1 MVKTGGKLKMVLDK
15 IVDIIS
21 EQLELDKAVIKE
33 TSLLVDDLGATS
45 LDMIDLAMSIEDEFE
60 MELPDDIIE
69 KLKTVGDLANY
80 VEENK

>member
-1 MVKTGGKLKMVLDK
+1 MVLDK
-15 IVDIIS
+15 IIDIIS
-21 EQLELDKAVIKE
+21 EQLELDKAVVKE

>member
-1 MVKTGGKLKMVLDK
+1 MVLDK
-15 IVDIIS
+15 IIDIIS

>member
-1 MVKTGGKLKMVLDK
+1 MVLDK